1 MVSLF
6 ILLLSLIVLTITG
19 IILLIILLVKHNG
32 SNQNVLNNK
41 LDDYEKKLDSYEKNL
56 KDEFERNRKEN
67 SENERS
73 SRKENQ
79 ETLMNFQNSVNGKL
93 DNLTKN
99 TQESLT
105 SSLTKFME
113 TLSTRFDSL
122 SKTTQDTLNNQKQT
136 MQTSLKEIQDS
147 NEKKLEQMRMTVDEK
162 LQKSLDEK
170 FKNSFNMIA
179 ERLDQVHKGLGE
191 MQNIAVGVGD
201 LKKVLDNVKTRGN
214 LGEIQLAS
222 ILEQIMA
229 PGQYEEQAHIY
240 PKKDLKVDFAIRYP
254 GSDENQNVYLPI
266 DAKFP
271 EETYAA
277 LQDAYETGDKDNVE
291 SAWKIL
297 ESEIKKE
304 AKNIHDKYIYEPVTT
319 PFAVMFLPFEGLYA
333 EIARRN
339 MVEVLQREYSVTIA
353 GPSTMAA
360 MLSSLLMGF
369 RTLQIQKR
377 SAEVWNILS
386 AVKTEFNSFAK
397 VFASAQT
404 RIRQLDEDM
413 DKLIGVR
420 TRQIQKALKNVQEL
434 DAQSSEILEIE
445 SDIE

>member
-1 MVSLF
+1 MSLF
-6 ILLLSLIVLTITG
+6 IFLSILIALTITG
-19 IILLIILLVKHNG
+19 VILMIVLLVKHSG
-32 SNQNVLNNK
+32 SSQNVLNK
-41 LDDYEKKLDSYEKNL
+41 KIDDYEKKLDSYEKNL
-56 KDEFERNRKEN
+56 KDEFERNRKET
-67 SENERS
+67 SENERF
-73 SRKENQ
+73 SRRESQ
-79 ETLMNFQNSVNGKL
+79 ETLLNFQNSVNGKL

-99 TQESLT
+99 TQDSLT

-113 TLSTRFDSL
+113 SLSKRFDSL
-122 SKTTQDTLNNQKQT
+122 SKITQDTLNNQKQT
-136 MQTSLKEIQDS
+136 MQISLKEIQDS

-214 LGEIQLAS
+214 LGEVQLAS

-271 EETYAA
+271 GETYAA

-297 ESEIKKE
+297 ETEIKKE
-304 AKNIHDKYIYEPVTT
+304 AKSIHDKYIYEPVTT

-339 MVEVLQREYSVTIA
+339 MVELLQREYCVTIA

-434 DAQSSEILEIE
+434 DVPSSEVLEIE

>member
-1 MVSLF
+1 MSLF
-6 ILLLSLIVLTITG
+6 IFLSILIALTITG
-19 IILLIILLVKHNG
+19 VILMIVLLVKHSG
-32 SNQNVLNNK
+32 SSQNVLNK
-41 LDDYEKKLDSYEKNL
+41 KIDDYEKKLDSYEKNL
-56 KDEFERNRKEN
+56 KDEFERNRKET
-67 SENERS
+67 SENERF
-73 SRKENQ
+73 SRRESQ
-79 ETLMNFQNSVNGKL
+79 ETLINFQNSVNGKL

-99 TQESLT
+99 TQDSLT

-113 TLSTRFDSL
+113 SLSKRFDSL
-122 SKTTQDTLNNQKQT
+122 SKITQDTLNNQKQT
-136 MQTSLKEIQDS
+136 MQISLKEIQDS

-214 LGEIQLAS
+214 LGEVQLAS

-271 EETYAA
+271 GETYAA

-297 ESEIKKE
+297 ETEIKKE
-304 AKNIHDKYIYEPVTT
+304 AKSIHDKYIYEPVTT

-339 MVEVLQREYSVTIA
+339 MVELLQREYCVTIA

-434 DAQSSEILEIE
+434 DVPSSEVLEIE

>member
-1 MVSLF
+1 MSLF
-6 ILLLSLIVLTITG
+6 IFLSILIALTITG
-19 IILLIILLVKHNG
+19 VILMIVLLVKHSG
-32 SNQNVLNNK
+32 SSQNVLNK
-41 LDDYEKKLDSYEKNL
+41 KIDDYEKKLDSYEKNL
-56 KDEFERNRKEN
+56 KDEFERNRKET

-73 SRKENQ
+73 SRRESQ
-79 ETLMNFQNSVNGKL
+79 ETLINFQNSVNGKL

-99 TQESLT
+99 TQDSLT

-113 TLSTRFDSL
+113 SLSKRFDSL
-122 SKTTQDTLNNQKQT
+122 SKITQDTLNNQKQT
-136 MQTSLKEIQDS
+136 MQISLKEIQDS

-214 LGEIQLAS
+214 LGEVQLAS

-229 PGQYEEQAHIY
+229 SGQYEEQAHIY

-271 EETYAA
+271 GETYAA

-297 ESEIKKE
+297 ETEIKKE
-304 AKNIHDKYIYEPVTT
+304 AKSIHDKYIYEPVTT

-339 MVEVLQREYSVTIA
+339 MVELLQREYCVTIA

-434 DAQSSEILEIE
+434 DVPSSEVLEIE

>member
-1 MVSLF
+1 MSLF
-6 ILLLSLIVLTITG
+6 ILLSILIVLAITG
-19 IILLIILLVKHNG
+19 IVLMIVLLVKHNG
-32 SNQNVLNNK
+32 SNQNVLNDK
-41 LDDYEKKLDSYEKNL
+41 LCDYEKKLDSYEKNL
-56 KDEFERNRKEN
+56 KDEFERNRKETT
-67 SENERS
+67 ENERS
-73 SRKENQ
+73 SRKESQ

-99 TQESLT
+99 TQDSLT

-214 LGEIQLAS
+214 LGEVQLAS

-254 GSDENQNVYLPI
+254 GSDENESVYLPI

-271 EETYAA
+271 GETYAA
-277 LQDAYETGDKDNVE
+277 LQDAYESGDKDNVE
-291 SAWKIL
+291 GAWKIL
-297 ESEIKKE
+297 ETEIKKE
-304 AKNIHDKYIYEPVTT
+304 AKSIHDKYIYEPVTT

-333 EIARRN
+333 EVARRN
-339 MVEVLQREYSVTIA
+339 MVEILQREYCVTIA

-434 DAQSSEILEIE
+434 DGSAPEVLEIE
-445 SDIE
+445 SDVE